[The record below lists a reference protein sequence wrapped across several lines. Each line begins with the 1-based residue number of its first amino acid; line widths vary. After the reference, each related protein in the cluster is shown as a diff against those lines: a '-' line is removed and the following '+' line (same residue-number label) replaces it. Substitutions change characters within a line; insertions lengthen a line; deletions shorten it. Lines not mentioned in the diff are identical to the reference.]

1 MSEAVAMRD
10 DGRAVNQMLAGVATL
25 VAIDVVGGVVAI
37 SADIN
42 TPAEAWGSAALL
54 AAPWPMVVAQVALA
68 GAAYRWPDRRGAAAA
83 GLLSLACL
91 VSAVS
96 GFFDGG
102 LGNTAVPDSVA
113 PVQWL
118 LVGATAGVGV
128 LAARAAVRLWR
139 RS

>member
-1 MSEAVAMRD
+1 MTDAVTTSGPEEAVRL
-10 DGRAVNQMLAGVATL
+10 MLLGVAGL
-25 VAIDVVGGVVAI
+25 VVIDAVGGVVAI
-37 SADIN
+37 SADVN

-54 AAPWPMVVAQVALA
+54 AAPWPMIVAQVALA
-68 GAAYRWPDRRGAAAA
+68 GAAYRWRDRRGAFAA

-102 LGNTAVPDSVA
+102 LGNSAVPKSVA

-118 LVGATAGVGV
+118 LVGATAAVGV
-128 LAARAAVRLWR
+128 LAARVAVRLWR
-139 RS
+139 RA

>member
-1 MSEAVAMRD
+1 MSEAVATRD
-10 DGRAVNQMLAGVATL
+10 DGKQVDLMLVGVAVL

-54 AAPWPMVVAQVALA
+54 AAPWPMIVAQVALA
-68 GAAYRWPDRRGAAAA
+68 GAAHRWPDRRGAAAA

-118 LVGATAGVGV
+118 LVGATAVVGV
-128 LAARAAVRLWR
+128 LAARVAGRLWR
-139 RS
+139 RG